1 MKELMMMIGKR
12 GYITVNGWTVALEVT
27 DVKKVFGHEKLE
39 CTQPLS
45 NITQWINRESFTEV
59 AR

>member
-1 MKELMMMIGKR
+1 MIGKR
-12 GYITVNGWTVALEVT
+12 GYINVNGWIVALEVT

-45 NITQWINRESFTEV
+45 NVRQWINRESFIEV
-59 AR
+59 AS

>member
-1 MKELMMMIGKR
+1 MKELMAMIGKR

-59 AR
+59 R